1 MFKVMVCL
9 LVGIPAISYAQDYGC
24 ATVGASM
31 ESSLFDA
38 IKNDLNIDIA
48 TIIKDKTKVEILDI
62 SPVSKVYAESLAR
75 MDYEKDKAKNKVT
88 ILDKKSH
95 FDSYY
100 ENQVKSIVAKYT
112 YINKDKEKD
121 IFIASSFMNAD
132 ECSVR
137 FNGYI
142 TLSRE
147 F

>member
-1 MFKVMVCL
+1 MVCL
-9 LVGIPAISYAQDYGC
+9 LVGIPAISYAHDYGC

-75 MDYEKDKAKNKVT
+75 MDYEKDKAKNKVA
-88 ILDKKSH
+88 ILDKKSY

>member
-1 MFKVMVCL
+1 MVCL
-9 LVGIPAISYAQDYGC
+9 LVGIPAISYAHDYGC

-38 IKNDLNIDIA
+38 IKNDLNIDVA
-48 TIIKDKTKVEILDI
+48 TIIKDKTRVEILDI

-75 MDYEKDKAKNKVT
+75 MDYEKDKAKNKVA
-88 ILDKKSH
+88 ILDKKSY

>member
-1 MFKVMVCL
+1 MVCL
-9 LVGIPAISYAQDYGC
+9 LVGVPAISYAHDYGC
-24 ATVGASM
+24 ATVGAPM

-38 IKNDLNIDIA
+38 IKNDLNIDLA

-75 MDYEKDKAKNKVT
+75 MDYEKDKAKNKVA
-88 ILDKKSH
+88 ILDKKSY

>member
-1 MFKVMVCL
+1 MVCL
-9 LVGIPAISYAQDYGC
+9 LVGIPAISYAHDYGC

-38 IKNDLNIDIA
+38 IKNDLNIDVA

-75 MDYEKDKAKNKVT
+75 MDYEKDKAKNKVA
-88 ILDKKSH
+88 ILDKKSYC
-95 FDSYY
+95 DSYY

>member
-1 MFKVMVCL
+1 MVCL
-9 LVGIPAISYAQDYGC
+9 LVGIPAISYAHDYGC

-38 IKNDLNIDIA
+38 IKNDLNIDVA
-48 TIIKDKTKVEILDI
+48 TIIKDKTKVDILDI

-75 MDYEKDKAKNKVT
+75 MDYEKDKAKNKVA
-88 ILDKKSH
+88 ILDKKSY

>member
-1 MFKVMVCL
+1 MVCL
-9 LVGIPAISYAQDYGC
+9 LVGIPAISYAHDYGC

-38 IKNDLNIDIA
+38 IKNDLNIDVA

-75 MDYEKDKAKNKVT
+75 MDYEKDEAKNKVA
-88 ILDKKSH
+88 ILDKKSY

>member
-1 MFKVMVCL
+1 MVCL
-9 LVGIPAISYAQDYGC
+9 LVGIPAISYAHDYGC

-38 IKNDLNIDIA
+38 IKNDLNIDVA
-48 TIIKDKTKVEILDI
+48 TIIKDKTRVEILDI

-75 MDYEKDKAKNKVT
+75 MDYEKDKAKNKVA
-88 ILDKKSH
+88 ILDKKSY

-137 FNGYI
+137 F
-142 TLSRE
+142 
-147 F
+147 

>member
-1 MFKVMVCL
+1 MVCL
-9 LVGIPAISYAQDYGC
+9 LVGVPAISYAHDYGC

-38 IKNDLNIDIA
+38 IKNDLNIDVD

-75 MDYEKDKAKNKVT
+75 MDYEKDKAKNKVA
-88 ILDKKSH
+88 ILDKKSY